1 MTTEIETMKNIRS
14 TSMNKKPLGLI
25 IYILLAVVAGF
36 TVSTPSAANAGS
48 LVTTDWLVKNLDAK
62 GLVILDVRTES
73 NYGVGHFPGAVNLP
87 YNQWDPIDD
96 ETDTFMMPSAAK
108 MTELLKKLGVS
119 KSSHVVIYDHG
130 NTTSDTTKGVSA
142 FWILDTMGK
151 KNISYLNGGFTK
163 WTFEGKVID
172 NKIPSPAPGDF
183 VASKNEAKV
192 ATLKDVTSSL
202 KNKSTILL
210 DVRNNDQHF
219 GFSKRHDVERFGHIP
234 GSLTWPADF
243 MTHGGINRA
252 PAYVL
257 SKDDLA
263 TMAKGVGLPSNKSSN
278 IIVYCNSSQF
288 AGLGY
293 FVLQEVL
300 GYKNVKVYDS
310 SILEYAAD
318 EDLPMDTFSWGFV
331 SK

>member
-1 MTTEIETMKNIRS
+1 
-14 TSMNKKPLGLI
+14 MNRKPLGFI

-36 TVSTPSAANAGS
+36 TVATPSAANADS
-48 LVTTDWLVKNLDAK
+48 LVTTDWLAKNLDAK

-73 NYGVGHFPGAVNLP
+73 NYGVGHLPGAVNLP
-87 YNQWDPIDD
+87 YNQWDPYNDD
-96 ETDTFMMPSAAK
+96 MDCNLMPAASK
-108 MTELLKKLGVS
+108 MTGLLKKLGIN
-119 KSSHVVIYDHG
+119 KSSHVVVYDHG
-130 NTTSDTTKGVSA
+130 NTTSDATKGVSA
-142 FWILDTMGK
+142 YWILDAMGK

-163 WTFEGKVID
+163 WTFEGKIID
-172 NKIPSPAPGDF
+172 NKVPSPAPGDF
-183 VASKNEAKV
+183 VAKLDKSKV
-192 ATLKDVTSSL
+192 ATLKDVTDSM
-202 KNKSTILL
+202 KKKGTILL
-210 DVRNNDQHF
+210 DVRTTDQHF

-234 GSLTWPADF
+234 GSLIWPADF

-257 SKDDLA
+257 SKDDLS
-263 TMAKGVGLPSNKSSN
+263 TMAKGIGLPSNKNSN

-300 GYKNVKVYDS
+300 GYKNVKVYDG

-318 EDLPMDTFSWGFV
+318 DSLPMDNFSWGFV
-331 SK
+331 KK